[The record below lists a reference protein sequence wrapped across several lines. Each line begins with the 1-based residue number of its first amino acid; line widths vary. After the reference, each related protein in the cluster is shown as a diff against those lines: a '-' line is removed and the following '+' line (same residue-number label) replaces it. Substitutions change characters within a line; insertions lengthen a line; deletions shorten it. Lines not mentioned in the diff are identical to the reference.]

1 MPLQVQTPAGTR
13 QPVELPFLQKGVL
26 PDLDA
31 PDEWETPAGNGERVL
46 VYSPNVPVPKTV
58 KLDALR
64 PAATATSAETPL
76 VADTVGRIQ
85 GYEGVD
91 PTSFSSVRAKMK
103 RPASAA
109 DGAAVAASST
119 ATASSTTS
127 MPPPKK
133 QKQHVDEDAH
143 ARIRSAFSLVC
154 HSMEELDES
163 PSTLMRIRGRVQLLM
178 LAIDGVGCCE
188 ASC

>member
-1 MPLQVQTPAGTR
+1 MGGKNSLRVY
-13 QPVELPFLQKGVL
+13 VN

-31 PDEWETPAGNGERVL
+31 PDEWETPVGNGERVL
-46 VYSPNVPVPKTV
+46 VYSPRVPVPKTV

-119 ATASSTTS
+119 ATASSATS

-133 QKQHVDEDAH
+133 TT
-143 ARIRSAFSLVC
+143 C
-154 HSMEELDES
+154 
-163 PSTLMRIRGRVQLLM
+163 
-178 LAIDGVGCCE
+178 
-188 ASC
+188 

>member
-26 PDLDA
+26 PDVDA

-143 ARIRSAFSLVC
+143 ARIRSAFRSSVIRWKN
-154 HSMEELDES
+154 
-163 PSTLMRIRGRVQLLM
+163 LMKALQLL
-178 LAIDGVGCCE
+178 
-188 ASC
+188 